1 MPDRLLVL
9 VPHQDDEL
17 NIAGQ
22 VLPSFLDAG
31 YECKICFSTNGDGF
45 KSNGP
50 VRIKEAIEVA
60 DYLGVGCDNLV
71 FLGFDDT
78 TGPDH
83 PYNRVSD
90 EAVTCSPPCRTYS
103 DRFPCF
109 SEIWN
114 GVPLPQ
120 CRETLV
126 SNLCELISAWLPDT
140 IICIDYDSHP
150 DHRALS
156 LAFEKALGRVMRVIE
171 GYRPLVLKKFAYTS
185 VWYGP
190 SDYWA
195 FAPTVKPDSC
205 GEFELDNPM
214 YAWDDR
220 VCVAPHPSTITRHF
234 FSNAIVK
241 AALRYP
247 SQNGWS
253 FMMRVLNADVVYW
266 VRRTD
271 NLVLDANLESSSGM
285 AANLDGF
292 ALFDTADV
300 CSNDSSAL
308 AVGCFRFDEDDSDRM
323 IRISFDSPR
332 SVSEFIVREAADSFG
347 TFTGATV
354 SIDTGSECAMARS
367 EAHPGRFVFSLP
379 RPVDARVIK
388 FRFEEGEGMHGIASI
403 EVYPTSEMAYAPLR
417 DFVRLAEEPSVLTPS
432 NIRPECILK
441 LMARITGKIANVKL
455 GRRERSYINCH

>member
-1 MPDRLLVL
+1 MPDRLLIL

-50 VRIKEAIEVA
+50 VRIKEAFEVA
-60 DYLGVGCDNLV
+60 DYLGVGRDNLV

-78 TGPDH
+78 MGPDH

-90 EAVTCSPPCRTYS
+90 AAAACSPPCRTYS

-109 SEIWN
+109 SEIWH
-114 GVPLPQ
+114 GTPLPQ
-120 CRETLV
+120 CRETLI
-126 SNLCELISAWLPDT
+126 SNLYELISAWLPDT

-156 LAFEKALGRVMRVIE
+156 LAFEEALGRVMRAIGV
-171 GYRPLVLKKFAYTS
+171 YRPLVLKKFAYPS

-195 FAPTVKPDSC
+195 FAPTVKPIPC

-220 VCVAPHPSTITRHF
+220 VCVAPHPSTITKHF
-234 FSNAIVK
+234 FSNAVVR

-271 NLVLDANLESSSGM
+271 DLVFDAKLESSSGVV
-285 AANLDGF
+285 ARLSDFTILN
-292 ALFDTADV
+292 TV
-300 CSNDSSAL
+300 NICSNDPTAF
-308 AVGCFRFDEDDSDRM
+308 AGNCFQFDREDSERT
-323 IRISFDSPR
+323 IRITFDQPQ
-332 SVSEFIVREAADSFG
+332 SVLEIIVREAVNSFG
-347 TFTGATV
+347 SFAGATASFDDGPETV
-354 SIDTGSECAMARS
+354 MVRS
-367 EAHPGRFVFSLP
+367 RTHPGRLLLSLP
-379 RPVDARVIK
+379 CPVDTCVIELK
-388 FRFEEGEGMHGIASI
+388 FKGGEGLQEIAAI
-403 EVYPTSEMAYAPLR
+403 EAYPTSKAAYTSLK
-417 DFVRLAEEPSVLTPS
+417 DF
-432 NIRPECILK
+432 K
-441 LMARITGKIANVKL
+441 RITGEPVGLSPAYMQPQKVLQLLARVTGKIENLKL
-455 GRRERSYINCH
+455 KRRERSCTK